1 MPRWSGSSEFAQPEG
16 RKAVVCTILG
26 KHYASLCI
34 LDTYVPIKDHAFPFL
49 EGIAFFW
56 RVLLHCQQRLTQVLH
71 LGKHSDRVEPN
82 AQHSRQCHCNP
93 IEEDTSRLVV
103 PSETNNVWQG
113 GIMLIL
119 FYHGVQVCQQALN
132 VSPQWNS
139 VNLEFFPII
148 SQKEQTKAAISC
160 PLGCHVA

>member
-1 MPRWSGSSEFAQPEG
+1 MIRVFRICTARRQKSCGMYNLRQALCKFMYFGHLCPHKRPCFSLPWRHSFFSEEWF
-16 RKAVVCTILG
+16 
-26 KHYASLCI
+26 
-34 LDTYVPIKDHAFPFL
+34 
-49 EGIAFFW
+49 
-56 RVLLHCQQRLTQVLH
+56 LHCQQRLTQVLH